1 MIMLSRYYA
10 TLKDVKPEMASHVQA
25 PACRQQ
31 PDALAF
37 MICHAIAA
45 APLAPFIAAC
55 VRGTACFPPHYLRA
69 MGLRHRI
76 ICH

>member
-1 MIMLSRYYA
+1 MISRYNVM
-10 TLKDVKPEMASHVQA
+10 LKGTKPKMASHIQA

-55 VRGTACFPPHYLRA
+55 VRGTACFAPRHLRA
-69 MGLRHRI
+69 MAEHRI

>member
-1 MIMLSRYYA
+1 MISRYNVM
-10 TLKDVKPEMASHVQA
+10 LKGTKPEMASYVQA

-45 APLAPFIAAC
+45 APLTPFIAAC
-55 VRGTACFPPHYLRA
+55 VRGTACFAPYHLRA